1 MTMEKTRKQKKSNA
15 KPKQL
20 PLSLKADGPFAYRLL
35 ARRASLLWLTGI
47 IYHALDFLEKRAL
60 LHMANVLNI

>member
-20 PLSLKADGPFAYRLL
+20 PLSLKADGPFAK
-35 ARRASLLWLTGI
+35 AAGRASLLWLTSI